1 MNNEIRVLG
10 NHLIELKYEIARDI
24 HQNLSTPK
32 SFEEV
37 SGWDIERAI
46 EYRANFIQMFAD
58 ILIEQPDSTFSLK
71 QFSDWGIKTGE
82 MACDMNVPLDEIL
95 QTTTIYRTAIWD
107 ALKIEMREQ
116 QTSVETIFDVIAL
129 IDPLLDQAVYAL
141 SLTYVKFH
149 KETIEKS
156 TQAFLELSTPVVP
169 ITKGVAVLPLIGSL
183 NIERAAVLMEEVLQK
198 AAQLRLSHLLLDLS
212 GVLTV
217 DTMVADQIFKV
228 INALSML
235 GVKASLIGIRPEV
248 AQTMVTIGINIGE
261 MDVKANL
268 EMALKDLQQSARLF
282 SS

>member
-10 NHLIELKYEIARDI
+10 NYLIELKYEIARDI
-24 HQNLSTPK
+24 HQNLSTLT
-32 SFEEV
+32 SFKTTA
-37 SGWDIERAI
+37 GWDIERAI

-58 ILIEQPDSTFSLK
+58 ILIEQPDSAVSLK

-82 MACDMNVPLDEIL
+82 MACGLNIPLDEIL

-107 ALKIEMREQ
+107 ALKTEMRSQ
-116 QTSVETIFDVIAL
+116 QTSVETIFDIITL

-149 KETIEKS
+149 RETIEKS
-156 TQAFLELSTPVVP
+156 TKAFLEISTPVVP
-169 ITKGVAVLPLIGSL
+169 ITKGVAVLPLIGSM
-183 NIERAAVLMEEVLQK
+183 NTERAAILMEEVLQK
-198 AAQLRLSHLLLDLS
+198 AAHLRLSHLLLDLS
-212 GVLTV
+212 GVLMV

-228 INALSML
+228 IHALSLL

-248 AQTMVTIGINIGE
+248 AQTMITIGINIGE

-268 EMALKDLQQSARLF
+268 ETALKDLQQAAHLF
-282 SS
+282 ST